1 MYELK
6 KVHFKETLSVVIP
19 LYNKE
24 SNIESTLKQ
33 VIDYIG
39 SPDLQIIVVENGSTD
54 SSKQIAEECIKNFSD
69 ENNITLYSSDK
80 GLGNALIE
88 GFKHCKN
95 EWVYFIPADFSF
107 GNSELLF
114 IEENNLYKTHHLFIG
129 SKTHS
134 DSKIV
139 RSKSRKLY
147 SLIFNSLLKIMFSI
161 PFNDTQGTIIFKSDI
176 LDDIGVLR
184 NQEFLIT
191 TEFIVKAYKL
201 KKSILEI
208 PIVDLGIDTVSTVKP
223 IVDGFKM
230 LISIIKLKF
239 QIN

>member
-6 KVHFKETLSVVIP
+6 KVNFKQTLSVVIP

-24 SNIESTLKQ
+24 SNIASTLKQ
-33 VIDYIG
+33 VIEYID

-54 SSKQIAEECIKNFSD
+54 SSKQIAEECIKNYSD
-69 ENNITLYSSDK
+69 ENNITLYSSEK

-134 DSKIV
+134 DSKIE
-139 RSKSRKLY
+139 RSKSRKL
-147 SLIFNSLLKIMFSI
+147 
-161 PFNDTQGTIIFKSDI
+161 
-176 LDDIGVLR
+176 
-184 NQEFLIT
+184 
-191 TEFIVKAYKL
+191 
-201 KKSILEI
+201 
-208 PIVDLGIDTVSTVKP
+208 
-223 IVDGFKM
+223 
-230 LISIIKLKF
+230 
-239 QIN
+239 

>member
-6 KVHFKETLSVVIP
+6 KVYFKEPLSIVIP

-24 SNIESTLKQ
+24 SNIKSTLNQ
-33 VIDYIG
+33 VIEYID
-39 SPDLQIIVVENGSTD
+39 SPSLQIIVVENGSTD
-54 SSKQIAEECIKNFSD
+54 SSRQIAEEHIKNLSD
-69 ENNITLYSSDK
+69 KNNISLHSSQK

-95 EWVYFIPADFSF
+95 EWIYFIPADFSF
-107 GNSELLF
+107 GNSELQF
-114 IEENNLYKTHHLFIG
+114 IKEKDLYKDHHLFIG
-129 SKTHS
+129 SKTHPN
-134 DSKIV
+134 SKIV

-161 PFNDTQGTIIFKSDI
+161 PYNDTQGTVLFKSEI
-176 LDDIGVLR
+176 LDDIGILR

-191 TEFIVKAYKL
+191 TEIIVKAYKS
-201 KKSILEI
+201 KKSILEV
-208 PIVDLGIDTVSTVKP
+208 PIVDLGVDTVSTVRP
-223 IVDGFKM
+223 IVDG
-230 LISIIKLKF
+230 LIMIVSIIKLRF

>member
-6 KVHFKETLSVVIP
+6 KVYFKESLSVIIP

-24 SNIESTLKQ
+24 LNIKSTLNQ
-33 VIDYIG
+33 VIEYID
-39 SPDLQIIVVENGSTD
+39 SPNLQIIVVENGSTD
-54 SSKQIAEECIKNFSD
+54 SSKEIAEECIRNLSD
-69 ENNITLYSSDK
+69 KNNISLQSSQK

-88 GFKHCKN
+88 GFKHSNN

-107 GNSELLF
+107 GNSELHF
-114 IEENNLYKTHHLFIG
+114 IDEEDLYKNYHLFIG
-129 SKTHS
+129 SKSHP

-139 RSKSRKLY
+139 RSKTRQLY

-161 PFNDTQGTIIFKSDI
+161 PYNDTQGTVVFKSDI
-176 LDDIGVLR
+176 LDSIGILR

-191 TEFIVKAYKL
+191 TEIIVKAYKS
-201 KKSILEI
+201 KKRILEI
-208 PIVDLGIDTVSTVKP
+208 PIVDLGIDTVSTVRP

-230 LISIIKLKF
+230 IISIIKLKF

>member
-33 VIDYIG
+33 VIEYID

-54 SSKQIAEECIKNFSD
+54 SSKQIAEECIQNFSD
-69 ENNITLYSSDK
+69 ENNITLYSSEK

-114 IEENNLYKTHHLFIG
+114 IEENNLYKTHQLFIG

-134 DSKIV
+134 DSKIE

-161 PFNDTQGTIIFKSDI
+161 PYNDTQGTIVFKSDI
-176 LDDIGVLR
+176 LDDIGILR

-230 LISIIKLKF
+230 IISIIKLKF